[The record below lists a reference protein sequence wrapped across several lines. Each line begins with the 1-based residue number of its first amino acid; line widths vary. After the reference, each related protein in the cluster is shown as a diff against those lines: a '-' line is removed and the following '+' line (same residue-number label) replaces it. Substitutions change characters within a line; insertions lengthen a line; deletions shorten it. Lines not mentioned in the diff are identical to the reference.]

1 MPALPQKIWQAV
13 RPAFFVYS
21 FLYLLKNKLSKI
33 KQKEGMCRIKD
44 VKEIFHARALLIIV
58 SKHQG
63 KDENHVPL
71 GSSDASAFK
80 HLYTELADTE
90 EDIHNAE
97 QIFLLLQEIH
107 EYPQDHERK
116 TIFIQRKIGNNPR
129 KKIPG

>member
-1 MPALPQKIWQAV
+1 
-13 RPAFFVYS
+13 
-21 FLYLLKNKLSKI
+21 
-33 KQKEGMCRIKD
+33 MCRIKD

-63 KDENHVPL
+63 KDETHEPL

-97 QIFLLLQEIH
+97 QIFLLLQKIH

>member
-1 MPALPQKIWQAV
+1 MPALPQILWAA
-13 RPAFFVYS
+13 AF
-21 FLYLLKNKLSKI
+21 KNKLSKI

-63 KDENHVPL
+63 KDENHEPL
-71 GSSDASAFK
+71 SSSDASAFK

-97 QIFLLLQEIH
+97 QIFLLLQEI
-107 EYPQDHERK
+107 Q